1 LIILK
6 IILNIFILIFNIV
19 NLVKKNRV
27 IVIGNIAIT
36 LHKINCFL

>member
-19 NLVKKNRV
+19 NLDKKKV